1 MFRKA
6 LLTGLTV
13 LGLALPLSLTAT
25 ADAHPP
31 IEHRHCSFEVMY
43 GRHHHLRC
51 YGTFHS
57 RAEAERV
64 AHRLRCE
71 GYEVRVEERG

>member
-1 MFRKA
+1 MFRKIA
-6 LLTGLTV
+6 LTGLTV
-13 LGLALPLSLTAT
+13 LGLALPLGLTAK

-31 IEHRHCSFEVMY
+31 IEHRHCSYEVLY

-51 YGTFHS
+51 YGTYRS

-64 AHRLRCE
+64 ANRLRCE
-71 GYEVRVEERG
+71 HYEVRVEMR